1 MMNIKHILLAM
12 MALVALSPVAVNAQE
27 TYTVNDT
34 IYNPKIVFTGTP
46 SSYEIAG
53 IRVQGVDSYDENII
67 IGYSGLAV
75 GQRIDIP
82 GDDIKA
88 AAKRFWRQGLFS
100 KVQILVDKIYHD
112 QAWLVFNLR
121 QQPRVSQ
128 INYNGMKGGEKKDI
142 IERLGFQPGSQMT
155 PNIADRIKIIVEKYY
170 ANKGFGQATCEV
182 VQVPD
187 LSKQNEV
194 IVNINVDKHEKI
206 KVHKIYIDGNE
217 VLSDTKLKRT
227 MKKTNEKKSLWKIF
241 SQKKFVREDYEAD
254 KQLIIDKYNEK
265 GYRDAV
271 IVKDSVVPYDEK
283 SVDVYLTINEGK
295 RYYISDITWVGNTVY
310 PARVLDEVLGI
321 NKGDV
326 YNQKLLNKRTQED
339 DDAVANL
346 YLNNGYLFYRLI
358 PIETRIEGDSID
370 LEMHV

>member
-1 MMNIKHILLAM
+1 MNIKHILLA
-12 MALVALSPVAVNAQE
+12 LVACATLSPVAVNAQE
-27 TYTVNDT
+27 TLTVNDT

-46 SSYEIAG
+46 TNYEIAG
-53 IRVQGVDSYDENII
+53 IRVEGVDNYDESII
-67 IGYSGLAV
+67 IGYSGLAI
-75 GQRIDIP
+75 GQHIDIP
-82 GDDIKA
+82 GDDIKT

-100 KVQILVDKIYHD
+100 KVQILVEKIYHD

-128 INYNGMKGGEKKDI
+128 VNYNGMKGGEKKDI
-142 IERLGFQPGSQMT
+142 IERLSFQPGSQMT

-217 VLSDTKLKRT
+217 VLSDSKLKRT
-227 MKKTNEKKSLWKIF
+227 MKKTNEKKSIWKIF
-241 SQKKFVREDYEAD
+241 SQKKFVKSDYEAD

-265 GYRDAV
+265 G
-271 IVKDSVVPYDEK
+271 
-283 SVDVYLTINEGK
+283 
-295 RYYISDITWVGNTVY
+295 
-310 PARVLDEVLGI
+310 
-321 NKGDV
+321 
-326 YNQKLLNKRTQED
+326 
-339 DDAVANL
+339 
-346 YLNNGYLFYRLI
+346 
-358 PIETRIEGDSID
+358 
-370 LEMHV
+370 

>member
-1 MMNIKHILLAM
+1 

-182 VQVPD
+182 VQV
-187 LSKQNEV
+187 LS
-194 IVNINVDKHEKI
+194 
-206 KVHKIYIDGNE
+206 
-217 VLSDTKLKRT
+217 
-227 MKKTNEKKSLWKIF
+227 
-241 SQKKFVREDYEAD
+241 
-254 KQLIIDKYNEK
+254 LIHI
-265 GYRDAV
+265 
-271 IVKDSVVPYDEK
+271 
-283 SVDVYLTINEGK
+283 
-295 RYYISDITWVGNTVY
+295 
-310 PARVLDEVLGI
+310 
-321 NKGDV
+321 
-326 YNQKLLNKRTQED
+326 
-339 DDAVANL
+339 
-346 YLNNGYLFYRLI
+346 
-358 PIETRIEGDSID
+358 
-370 LEMHV
+370 